1 MIKAVWR
8 EEWSEVHELRDELEE
23 AGLRPP
29 HVREVS
35 TEREN
40 AVRELRKFLKAT
52 RRSTQGKQR
61 TENLLQSGGKSAA
74 AQERKLRAATKR
86 EINAVMERPPRT
98 TIDSLATGRG
108 DDVEVLTDPVEVA
121 RECCEFGTRRMG
133 SMQPKW
139 FRQLDVAEGHRI
151 WAVVQGE
158 VLNGTVAAIDDD
170 GHYSLTCDCGKKVTA
185 VKRSELCLEW
195 QMDADS
201 AACEITVTY
210 RRQQIGEE
218 CMAGHVDD
226 GSGAFSSPR

>member
-40 AVRELRKFLKAT
+40 VVRELRKFLKAT

-108 DDVEVLTDPVEVA
+108 
-121 RECCEFGTRRMG
+121 
-133 SMQPKW
+133 
-139 FRQLDVAEGHRI
+139 
-151 WAVVQGE
+151 
-158 VLNGTVAAIDDD
+158 
-170 GHYSLTCDCGKKVTA
+170 
-185 VKRSELCLEW
+185 
-195 QMDADS
+195 
-201 AACEITVTY
+201 
-210 RRQQIGEE
+210 
-218 CMAGHVDD
+218 
-226 GSGAFSSPR
+226 

>member
-1 MIKAVWR
+1 M
-8 EEWSEVHELRDELEE
+8 HELRGELEE

-40 AVRELRKFLKAT
+40 VVRELRKFLKAT

-151 WAVVQGE
+151 WAVVHGE
-158 VLNGTVAAIDDD
+158 VLNATVAAIDDG
-170 GHYSLTCDCGKKVTA
+170 GHCSLTCDCGKTVTA
-185 VKRSELCLEW
+185 VKGVPQKRHHFYLL
-195 QMDADS
+195 
-201 AACEITVTY
+201 Y
-210 RRQQIGEE
+210 RL
-218 CMAGHVDD
+218 VD
-226 GSGAFSSPR
+226 